1 MKKKTWKK
9 PIYVTLDIGPC
20 RYCKKD
26 MVNTESFVAFA
37 DKTKAH
43 YACMKKDD
51 DLREGKLREIENN
64 IENVL
69 NKKSLG

>member
-1 MKKKTWKK
+1 
-9 PIYVTLDIGPC
+9 
-20 RYCKKD
+20 
-26 MVNTESFVAFA
+26 MVNIESFVAFA

-64 IENVL
+64 IESVL

>member
-1 MKKKTWKK
+1 MVKKTWRKQAQT
-9 PIYVTLDIGPC
+9 VLNIGPC

-43 YACMKKDD
+43 YQCMKDD
-51 DLREGKLREIENN
+51 DEQRALDKTYE
-64 IENVL
+64 
-69 NKKSLG
+69 

>member
-1 MKKKTWKK
+1 MAKKTWKRPK
-9 PIYVTLDIGPC
+9 QILMGIGPC

-43 YACMKKDD
+43 YQCMKKDD
-51 DLREGKLREIENN
+51 ELRTAKLKEIENN
-64 IENVL
+64 IDSVL
-69 NKKSLG
+69 NS